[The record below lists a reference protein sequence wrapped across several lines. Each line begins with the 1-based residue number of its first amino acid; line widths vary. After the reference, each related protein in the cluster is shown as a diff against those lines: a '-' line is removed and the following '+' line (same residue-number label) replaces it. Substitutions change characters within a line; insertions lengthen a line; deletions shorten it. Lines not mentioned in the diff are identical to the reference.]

1 MTTATPPVTT
11 TATVTATEKRH
22 ALRTTMASDRA
33 AVAVGA
39 HDALTALLIGR
50 HGFDAVWVSG
60 LAVATVVH
68 AMPDLNLT
76 TLSETLDAAIRI
88 DRATNLPVVA
98 DCDNGFGALN
108 NVVRTVREFDLAGI
122 AAVSIEDNLFPK
134 RNSLMGSDTRRELI
148 AVEEQA
154 RRFRAAK
161 DAQPSNDFM
170 IIARVEALI
179 AGEGVEMACR
189 RADAYVEAGVDA
201 ILIHSRDKTLGEIE
215 GFLEA
220 WSGVGQVPLVAVP
233 TLYPTFTAEEL
244 KKLGFNLV
252 ILANQ
257 PMRAA
262 VKAVEETLDTLAREG
277 RASAVD
283 PQIASV
289 EHLFELVGTAEA
301 IVLEDDGQ
309 A

>member
-1 MTTATPPVTT
+1 VTTATPPVTT